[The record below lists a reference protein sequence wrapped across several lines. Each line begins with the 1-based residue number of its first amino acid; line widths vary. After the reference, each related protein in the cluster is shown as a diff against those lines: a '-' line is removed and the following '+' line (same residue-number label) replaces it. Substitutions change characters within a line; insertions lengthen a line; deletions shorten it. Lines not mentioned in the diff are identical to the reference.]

1 MKNNITT
8 IKNCS
13 GCFLCEI
20 LCPKQCISK
29 MKNNNGFFT
38 PVVSEARCVEC
49 GLCLNVCP
57 CTQKTGNKPIKIFGA
72 RNKNSEVL
80 KKSTSG
86 GAFTAVSD
94 WVVSNNG
101 IVFGAVFNDDFD
113 VVHTYATNFEQ
124 RDKMR
129 GAKYVKSDI
138 TEVYSRLE
146 KFLSKGLNV
155 LFCGTPCQ
163 VAAIKSF
170 CVFKKLPVE
179 KLVTIDLICHGTPS
193 PVIFADYLKILQKKF
208 GKLVSYTFRD
218 KTIGWHGQNVT
229 AVFENGKRMSKGF
242 VKHFSTLYFRSYIT
256 MESCQ
261 SCKYASMIR
270 NGDLTLGDFW
280 GVEKYY
286 KAFSDEKG
294 VSLVMV
300 NTDKGMDIFN
310 KAKSNLEYWST
321 DENKCM
327 QMNLMMPSSPNI
339 HKNVFFGAYHA
350 FGFSFAYHLTNVYQ
364 FIDILLSK
372 FMAIIK
378 VFKTIKIKS
387 KLGGSEK

>member
-1 MKNNITT
+1 
-8 IKNCS
+8 
-13 GCFLCEI
+13 
-20 LCPKQCISK
+20 
-29 MKNNNGFFT
+29 
-38 PVVSEARCVEC
+38 
-49 GLCLNVCP
+49 
-57 CTQKTGNKPIKIFGA
+57 
-72 RNKNSEVL
+72 
-80 KKSTSG
+80 
-86 GAFTAVSD
+86 
-94 WVVSNNG
+94 
-101 IVFGAVFNDDFD
+101 
-113 VVHTYATNFEQ
+113 
-124 RDKMR
+124 
-129 GAKYVKSDI
+129 
-138 TEVYSRLE
+138 
-146 KFLSKGLNV
+146 
-155 LFCGTPCQ
+155 
-163 VAAIKSF
+163 
-170 CVFKKLPVE
+170 
-179 KLVTIDLICHGTPS
+179 
-193 PVIFADYLKILQKKF
+193 
-208 GKLVSYTFRD
+208 
-218 KTIGWHGQNVT
+218 
-229 AVFENGKRMSKGF
+229 
-242 VKHFSTLYFRSYIT
+242 
-256 MESCQ
+256 
-261 SCKYASMIR
+261 MIR

-310 KAKSNLEYWST
+310 KVKSNLEYWST